1 MSPLL
6 MSVIA
11 FACVLGGTF
20 LGIFLR
26 NRLPGHHLSAA
37 TKDVVRLGTGLIGTI
52 AGLVLGLLIASA
64 NSTYETQSSQVQQL
78 TANIVL
84 LDRTLAQ
91 YGPETDLAR
100 NLLRRGVA
108 SMADRI
114 WRENGSDSGKV
125 APFEASAASLSL
137 YDEILKLSPRND
149 MQRSLQTRALDTVQ
163 DLGKT
168 RLLLFAEAGM
178 AIPIPFLVVLISWL
192 AIIFASFSLFA
203 DNNGTTIVALSHFRG
218 FGVCRDLPDPGARSA
233 IYGLNDDFQRATT
246 QRARDPQH
254 LTGFA
259 SRLLRVNRDTA
270 RQAVEASRVRDAP

>member
-1 MSPLL
+1 MP
-6 MSVIA
+6 VIA

-20 LGIFLR
+20 FGMFLR
-26 NRLPGHHLSAA
+26 NRLPEHHLSAA

-64 NSTYETQSSQVQQL
+64 NSTFQTQSTQVQQL

-114 WRENGSDSGKV
+114 WRENGSTSGKV
-125 APFEASAASLSL
+125 APFEASAAALSL
-137 YDEILKLSPRND
+137 YDEILKLSPRNET
-149 MQRSLQTRALDTVQ
+149 QRSLQARALDTVQ

-192 AIIFASFSLFA
+192 TIIFASFSLFA
-203 DNNGTTIVALSHFRG
+203 DNNGTTIVALGIFA
-218 FGVCRDLPDPGARSA
+218 VSA
-233 IYGLNDDFQRATT
+233 SAAIFLILELSQPFTGLMTISSE
-246 QRARDPQH
+246 P
-254 LTGFA
+254 
-259 SRLLRVNRDTA
+259 LRNA
-270 RQAVEASRVRDAP
+270 LAPL

>member
-1 MSPLL
+1 

-91 YGPETDLAR
+91 YGPETELAR

-149 MQRSLQTRALDTVQ
+149 TQRSLQTVQ

-168 RLLLFAEAGM
+168 RLLLFAEARM

-203 DNNGTTIVALSHFRG
+203 DTNSTTIVALSIFA
-218 FGVCRDLPDPGARSA
+218 LSA
-233 IYGLNDDFQRATT
+233 SAAIFLILELSHPFTGLMTISSEPLRNALATLNL
-246 QRARDPQH
+246 Q
-254 LTGFA
+254 
-259 SRLLRVNRDTA
+259 
-270 RQAVEASRVRDAP
+270 

>member
-11 FACVLGGTF
+11 FGCVLGGTF
-20 LGIFLR
+20 FGIFLR
-26 NRLPGHHLSAA
+26 HRLPEHHLSAA

-64 NSTYETQSSQVQQL
+64 NSTYETQSTQVQQL

-125 APFEASAASLSL
+125 APFEASAAALSL
-137 YDEILKLSPRND
+137 YDEILKLSPRNE
-149 MQRSLQTRALDTVQ
+149 MQRSLQARALDTVQ
-163 DLGKT
+163 ELGKT

-192 AIIFASFSLFA
+192 TIIFASFSLFA
-203 DNNGTTIVALSHFRG
+203 DNNGTTIVALG
-218 FGVCRDLPDPGARSA
+218 IFGVSA
-233 IYGLNDDFQRATT
+233 SAAIFLILELGQPFTGLMTISSE
-246 QRARDPQH
+246 P
-254 LTGFA
+254 
-259 SRLLRVNRDTA
+259 LRNA
-270 RQAVEASRVRDAP
+270 LAPLST

>member
-1 MSPLL
+1 MPA
-6 MSVIA
+6 IA
-11 FACVLGGTF
+11 LACVLGGTF
-20 LGIFLR
+20 FGMVLR
-26 NRLPGHHLSAA
+26 NRLPEHHLSAA

-64 NSTYETQSSQVQQL
+64 NSTFQTQSTQVQQL

-125 APFEASAASLSL
+125 APFEASAAALSL
-137 YDEILKLSPRND
+137 YDEILKLSPRNET
-149 MQRSLQTRALDTVQ
+149 QRSLQARALDTVQ

-192 AIIFASFSLFA
+192 TIIFASFSLFA
-203 DNNGTTIVALSHFRG
+203 DNNGTTIVALGIFA
-218 FGVCRDLPDPGARSA
+218 VSA
-233 IYGLNDDFQRATT
+233 SAAIFLILELSQPFAGLMTISSEPLRNAL
-246 QRARDPQH
+246 AP
-254 LTGFA
+254 LT
-259 SRLLRVNRDTA
+259 ST
-270 RQAVEASRVRDAP
+270 

>member
-1 MSPLL
+1 MCPGRDVFRHGS
-6 MSVIA
+6 SQQVA
-11 FACVLGGTF
+11 
-20 LGIFLR
+20 R
-26 NRLPGHHLSAA
+26 NHLSAA

-64 NSTYETQSSQVQQL
+64 NSTFQTQSTQVQQL

-125 APFEASAASLSL
+125 APFEASAAALSL
-137 YDEILKLSPRND
+137 YDEILKLSPRNET
-149 MQRSLQTRALDTVQ
+149 QRSLQARALDTVQ

-192 AIIFASFSLFA
+192 TIIFASFSLFA
-203 DNNGTTIVALSHFRG
+203 DNNGTAIVALGIFA
-218 FGVCRDLPDPGARSA
+218 VSA
-233 IYGLNDDFQRATT
+233 SAAIFLILELSQPFTGLMTISSEPLRNAL
-246 QRARDPQH
+246 AP
-254 LTGFA
+254 LT
-259 SRLLRVNRDTA
+259 ST
-270 RQAVEASRVRDAP
+270 